1 MTILFLSYVKKRTLY
16 KGIGGG
22 GVGAFLINKQERF
35 CSKMYKNYLIKV
47 TVVKIVGLLILFGK
61 LAVFNFN

>member
-16 KGIGGG
+16 KGIVG
-22 GVGAFLINKQERF
+22 GAFLINKQERF

-47 TVVKIVGLLILFGK
+47 KVVKFVALLILFGK
-61 LAVFNFN
+61 LSCFKF